1 LKKLGARG
9 MKWLK
14 IIHIILVM
22 MFFGGIMSSFALN
35 LGVNFAIYETTFE
48 TYKNIVIISD
58 YIIRIGAVGTLLIGF
73 VYGIFT
79 NWGFFKHKWVTVKW
93 ILFII
98 QTIIGIFIVDEL
110 MLENML
116 ILETERSL
124 ALNNPVFIHNHSL
137 RQNFIF
143 IQVVI
148 TIFIICISVIKP
160 WKKKKLTSKLHKK
173 LNKEDTLINKQ
184 YQK

>member
-1 LKKLGARG
+1 
-9 MKWLK
+9 M
-14 IIHIILVM
+14 
-22 MFFGGIMSSFALN
+22 
-35 LGVNFAIYETTFE
+35 
-48 TYKNIVIISD
+48 
-58 YIIRIGAVGTLLIGF
+58 
-73 VYGIFT
+73 
-79 NWGFFKHKWVTVKW
+79 
-93 ILFII
+93 
-98 QTIIGIFIVDEL
+98 GIFIVDEL

-160 WKKKKLTSKLHKK
+160 WKKKKLASKLHKK